1 MLGYDAARDWGRHF
15 FTCSYCQIDLDDYTK
30 DRFCP
35 EGMRRRDKVL
45 ATPENRAYLIR
56 MADEWAQDEWHRADS
71 TSRIGRA
78 MVEATNAERG
88 PRVYSTEELGAR
100 ERRFMDAKLP

>member
-1 MLGYDAARDWGRHF
+1 MGYDVARDFGRHF
-15 FTCSYCQIDLDDYTK
+15 FTCSYCQIDLDDMSK

-35 EGMRRRDKVL
+35 EGARLRDKVL

-56 MADEWAQDEWHRADS
+56 MADDWAQDEWNHR
-71 TSRIGRA
+71 SRY
-78 MVEATNAERG
+78 
-88 PRVYSTEELGAR
+88 YSTEELGAR